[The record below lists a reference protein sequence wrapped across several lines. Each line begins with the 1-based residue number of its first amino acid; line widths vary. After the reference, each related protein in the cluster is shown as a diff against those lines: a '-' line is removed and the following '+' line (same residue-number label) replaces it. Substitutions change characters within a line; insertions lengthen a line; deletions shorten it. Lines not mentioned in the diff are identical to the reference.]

1 MRIRTAAAGALGAV
15 LLGTSIPATVHGQ
28 ASPPSQVRAAV
39 TLLPDTVL
47 VGQPFR
53 LGVTVQ
59 APRGLRIRFPGAL
72 ELTDDLEQV
81 GAVELGH
88 RRPRTGVMRA
98 YYRVVAWTAG
108 EHSVPPI
115 HVELYEDPA
124 AGDPLDLAVAVP
136 PLIVRTVLPADARGL
151 ELRQGLPFLG
161 PSPFPWLALLLLIA
175 ILVGLWAYHR
185 YRKRDETADEAVR
198 VLTSWERA
206 LEELRA
212 LAEEWRTGRL
222 TPDAFGDGLEG
233 ILWGYLVETEG
244 WVPGR
249 PVRAAVNGDRRF
261 ARALDYSARVRFA
274 RLEGGYGGPIEA
286 TDACQAWI
294 VSRHEPAGAPEEAP

>member
-1 MRIRTAAAGALGAV
+1 
-15 LLGTSIPATVHGQ
+15 
-28 ASPPSQVRAAV
+28 
-39 TLLPDTVL
+39 

-59 APRGLRIRFPGAL
+59 APRSLRIRFPGAL

-115 HVELYEDPA
+115 HVELYAEPA
-124 AGDPLDLAVAVP
+124 EGDPLDLSVAVP
-136 PLIVRTVLPADARGL
+136 PLIVRTVLPADAGGL
-151 ELRQGLPFLG
+151 ELRQGLPFLD

-175 ILVGLWAYHR
+175 ILVGLWAYRR
-185 YRKRDETADEAVR
+185 YRKRDETSDEVVR
-198 VLTSWERA
+198 ALTPWERA

-222 TPDAFGDGLEG
+222 TPDAFGDRLEG
-233 ILWGYLVETEG
+233 VLWGYLVATEG

-249 PVRAAVNGDRRF
+249 PVRAAVNGDQRF